1 VHVKQ
6 PPGFED
12 PKRPNHVYKIS
23 KALYGLKQAPRAW
36 YDKLSDF
43 LLFKDFKIRKVTTL
57 FLKRIGKDLFICQIY
72 VDDIIF
78 GSINE
83 SFCEEFGK
91 MMSNEFEMSMIEELR
106 FLLGLQIK
114 HLKAEI
120 FVSHS
125 KYLKNMLKKFGL
137 KMQSKSRLL

>member
-1 VHVKQ
+1 VKQ

>member
-114 HLKAEI
+114 QLKAEI
-120 FVSHS
+120 FVSQS